1 MFNLVHLKVLAAVAR
16 YGSVTEAAKELNYS
30 QPSVSHHLS
39 RLEAATGVKLIQRV
53 GRGIRLTPE
62 GQLLA
67 NRASEIVGRVDAA
80 SNELAAQVGLQSGRV
95 RLAANPSVLSTIVPR
110 AAGMLAQK
118 HPGLE
123 LSLFDRHPVEA
134 LQMLRRGEI
143 DVALVFRYADS
154 PVEDEGF
161 RLVHVVD
168 DSIYLVSQR
177 PNDSIANHRHSAWIG
192 GCERCQEE
200 LFTVCRREGFT
211 PRIAS
216 HSDEIVVVQAL
227 VAAGIGVATMPGLA
241 LQAHRRPDIHT
252 TELTSS
258 PRQIHAVTY
267 GEPPDPPAIAAVLD
281 ALAETATPATK
292 R

>member
-1 MFNLVHLKVLAAVAR
+1 MLNLVHLKVLAAVAR
-16 YGSVTEAAKELNYS
+16 SGSVTEAAKELNYS

-62 GQLLA
+62 GHLLA
-67 NRASEIVGRVDAA
+67 NRATEIVGRVDAA
-80 SNELAAQVGLQSGRV
+80 TNELAAQVGLQSGRV
-95 RLAANPSVLSTIVPR
+95 RLAANPSVLSTIVPS
-110 AAGMLAQK
+110 AAAMLAQK

-143 DVALVFRYADS
+143 DVALLFRYADS
-154 PVEDEGF
+154 PVEEEGF
-161 RLVHVVD
+161 RLVHIVD
-168 DSIYLVSQR
+168 DPIYLVSQR
-177 PNDSIANHRHSAWIG
+177 PHDSIANHRHSAWIG

-241 LQAHRRPDIHT
+241 LRAHRRPDIHT

-267 GEPPDPPAIAAVLD
+267 GEPPDPPAIAAVLE
-281 ALAETATPATK
+281 ALAETATPAM
-292 R
+292 RR